1 MKRTL
6 ALLLAGILASI
17 MVGCGGG
24 DEASQ
29 GGGDPKKQIDS
40 NAKPT
45 LPRPGMSVGGG
56 ASAEGAGA
64 AKVEPQ

>member
-6 ALLLAGILASI
+6 ALLVAGILASM

-24 DEASQ
+24 DDAAS
-29 GGGDPKKQIDS
+29 GGDPKKQID
-40 NAKPT
+40 AKATPT

-56 ASAEGAGA
+56 APAEGAGA
-64 AKVEPQ
+64 AKAEPQ

>member
-6 ALLLAGILASI
+6 ALLLAGIIASL

-56 ASAEGAGA
+56 APATGGGSAKA
-64 AKVEPQ
+64 EPQ

>member
-6 ALLLAGILASI
+6 ALLVAGILASM

-24 DEASQ
+24 DEATQ
-29 GGGDPKKQIDS
+29 GGGDPTKQIDS
-40 NAKPT
+40 KATPT
-45 LPRPGMSVGGG
+45 GPRPGVSVGGG
-56 ASAEGAGA
+56 APAEGAGA